1 MARSMWKGAIQFG
14 LVTIPVKL
22 YTATESDYAIRFNML
37 HADDLSRIQM
47 KVWCPQDEKVISR
60 SDTVKGYE
68 YAPDQYVVITDEDL
82 EKVPLKTVRSIEIE
96 QFAPRGEATAEH
108 TRFTRQAYYIE
119 PDKIGRKAF
128 YLLRQVLAERE
139 LTAICK
145 VVIRDREALASLD
158 PFEDTMVL
166 TTLHWPDEIRS
177 TKELD
182 LPAETFDFK
191 KAELRMA
198 EQLVEAMT
206 EPFDPSRYRDEY
218 REALLQVIEAKIEGH
233 EIAAPEPV
241 EESTKLVD
249 LMKLLEASV
258 KAATDQRA
266 GEAPEPVSVAEAKK
280 QRESRPARAKE
291 AAAAAKSSA
300 RRAGAAARGKEAAEA
315 AADEAGE
322 TRPARRR
329 KSA

>member
-1 MARSMWKGAIQFG
+1 MTVARSMWKGAIQFG

-37 HADDLSRIQM
+37 HETDLSRIQM
-47 KVWCPQDEKVISR
+47 KVWCPEDEKVISR
-60 SDTVKGYE
+60 GDTVKGYE

-82 EKVPLKTVRSIEIE
+82 EKVPLKTIRSIEIE
-96 QFAPRGEATAEH
+96 QFAPKDET
-108 TRFTRQAYYIE
+108 TRTHAQFTKQAYYIE

-128 YLLRQVLAERE
+128 YLMRQVLLDKE

-145 VVIRDREALASLD
+145 VVIRDREALAALD

-182 LPAETFDFK
+182 LPAEDFEFK
-191 KAELRMA
+191 AAELKMA

-206 EPFDPSRYRDEY
+206 DEFDPTKYKDEY
-218 REALLQVIEAKIEGH
+218 REALLQVIEAKVDGQ

-241 EESTKLVD
+241 EESTKIVD

-258 KAATDQRA
+258 KQATDDKTK
-266 GEAPEPVSVAEAKK
+266 PVSVAEAKK
-280 QRESRPARAKE
+280 ERASRPAKADAKP
-291 AAAAAKSSA
+291 ASKP
-300 RRAGAAARGKEAAEA
+300 AARKSPAKAKDAE
-315 AADEAGE
+315 DEAE
-322 TRPARRR
+322 EARPARRR
-329 KSA
+329 KAS

>member
-1 MARSMWKGAIQFG
+1 VARSMWKGAIQFG

-37 HADDLSRIQM
+37 HETDLSRIQM
-47 KVWCPQDEKVISR
+47 KVWCPEDEKVISR
-60 SDTVKGYE
+60 SETVKGYE

-96 QFAPRGEATAEH
+96 QFAPRTEANRQHAQ
-108 TRFTRQAYYIE
+108 FTKQAYYIE

-128 YLLRQVLAERE
+128 YLLREVLQEKG

-145 VVIRDREALASLD
+145 VVIRDREALAAMD

-182 LPAETFDFK
+182 LPADDFDFK
-191 KAELRMA
+191 PAERKMA

-206 EPFDPSRYRDEY
+206 DEFDPSKFKDEY
-218 REALLQVIEAKIEGH
+218 REALLQVIEAKIDGV
-233 EIAAPEPV
+233 EIKAPEPE
-241 EESTKLVD
+241 EESASLVD
-249 LMKLLEASV
+249 LMKLLQDSV
-258 KAATDQRA
+258 KQATDQKTKGA
-266 GEAPEPVSVAEAKK
+266 PVSVAEAKK
-280 QRESRPARAKE
+280 EREARPEASKARAN
-291 AAAAAKSSA
+291 ARTAKADAS
-300 RRAGAAARGKEAAEA
+300 EDAEA
-315 AADEAGE
+315 EEAK
-322 TRPARRR
+322 PARRR
-329 KSA
+329 KTA

>member
-1 MARSMWKGAIQFG
+1 MWKGAIQFG

-37 HADDLSRIQM
+37 HAPDLSRIQM
-47 KVWCPQDEKVISR
+47 KVWCPTDEQVISR
-60 SDTVKGYE
+60 GDTVKGYE

-82 EKVPLKTVRSIEIE
+82 EKVPLKTIRSIEIE
-96 QFAPRGEATAEH
+96 QFAPRDDTA
-108 TRFTRQAYYIE
+108 RQAAQFTKQAYYIE

-128 YLLRQVLAERE
+128 YLLKAVLAERG

-145 VVIRDREALASLD
+145 VVIRDREALAALD
-158 PFEDTMVL
+158 PFENTMLL

-182 LPAETFDFK
+182 LPEEDYEFKPAEVK
-191 KAELRMA
+191 MA

-206 EPFDPSRYRDEY
+206 EAFDPAKYKDEY
-218 REALLQVIEAKIEGH
+218 REALLKVIEAKIEGV
-233 EIAAPEPV
+233 EIAQPEPAA
-241 EESTKLVD
+241 ESSNIVD

-258 KAATDQRA
+258 KAATDQRSA
-266 GEAPEPVSVAEAKK
+266 GNEAPVSVAA
-280 QRESRPARAKE
+280 AKE
-291 AAAAAKSSA
+291 ARASKTASAKAKADVAVAEASAAEVAEAADAAAA
-300 RRAGAAARGKEAAEA
+300 EAK
-315 AADEAGE
+315 
-322 TRPARRR
+322 PARRR

>member
-37 HADDLSRIQM
+37 HETDLSRIQM
-47 KVWCPQDEKVISR
+47 KVWCPEDDRVISR
-60 SDTVKGYE
+60 TETVKGYE

-96 QFAPRGEATAEH
+96 QFAPRDEATAEH
-108 TRFTRQAYYIE
+108 AKFTRQAYYIE

-128 YLLRQVLAERE
+128 YLLRQVLEERG

-145 VVIRDREALASLD
+145 VVIRDREALAAID
-158 PFEDTMVL
+158 PFEGTMLL

-177 TKELD
+177 TKDLD
-182 LPAETFDFK
+182 LPDETFEFK
-191 KAELRMA
+191 PAELRMA

-206 EPFDPSRYRDEY
+206 ESFDPARYKDEY
-218 REALLQVIEAKIEGH
+218 REALLKVIEAKVEGV
-233 EIAAPEPV
+233 EIAAPAPV
-241 EESTKLVD
+241 EESASIVD

-258 KAATDQRA
+258 RAATDAKTA
-266 GEAPEPVSVAEAKK
+266 GAPEPVSVADAKK
-280 QRESRPARAKE
+280 ER
-291 AAAAAKSSA
+291 
-300 RRAGAAARGKEAAEA
+300 AARPTKAKAAAEA
-315 AADEAGE
+315 AGAADEAE
-322 TRPARRR
+322 AARPARRR